1 MSFAFLSDGDIP
13 SANVVLSFFQV
24 LVFLM
29 VFQGEQVRKPS
40 CVLHILLSKV

>member
-13 SANVVLSFFQV
+13 SAKFLLSFFQV

-29 VFQGEQVRKPS
+29 VFQGEEV
-40 CVLHILLSKV
+40 